1 MGGGALLGSF
11 GVVVPPGSLNP
22 ETSIRY
28 DQNQDPAVFKVTKI
42 NYNEKTA
49 KKKRLARRFFFA
61 VFSL

>member
-1 MGGGALLGSF
+1 M
-11 GVVVPPGSLNP
+11 VVPPGSLNP